1 MIRLARLAVVV
12 GALAA
17 AGACGD
23 KNKKGADDP
32 DGFTNSNQANMPKV
46 DPALC
51 DTSGKNVQTFDLN
64 QDGRADVWKI
74 YAQEEEDGTKLDVL
88 TCKQVDY
95 DKDGTKDYVV
105 VYNRQGEMV
114 VEEID
119 LGLDGTFDAREHYD
133 KKTGTIYMV
142 ERDIDHNKNT
152 DTWEKYDSGGQLE
165 SIERDRNGDGKPDL
179 WEQYKAGTLLAIL
192 YDDDYDRKVDR
203 KEQAMDVRLP
213 AAQPPPPSG
222 TGSAPPAAD
231 EPVDTVEGDVA
242 KPAEEA
248 KPAAPAPAPAPKNK

>member
-1 MIRLARLAVVV
+1 MIRLARCAVVV

-17 AGACGD
+17 TGACGD
-23 KNKKGADDP
+23 KNKTAADA

-64 QDGRADVWKI
+64 QDGRPDVWKI
-74 YAQEEEDGTKLDVL
+74 YAQEEEDGAKLDIL

-133 KKTGTIYMV
+133 KKSGTIYMV

-203 KEQAMDVRLP
+203 KEQATAQVKLP
-213 AAQPPPPSG
+213 TSAPPPPG
-222 TGSAPPAAD
+222 TGSAPPAED
-231 EPVDTVEGDVA
+231 EPVDTVEGDVE
-242 KPAEEA
+242 KPAEEP
-248 KPAAPAPAPAPKNK
+248 KTTPAPATTPPPK

>member
-1 MIRLARLAVVV
+1 MIRLARFAVVV

-23 KNKKGADDP
+23 KNKGGAADA
-32 DGFTNSNQANMPKV
+32 DGFSNSNQANMPKV

-74 YAQEEEDGTKLDVL
+74 YAQEEEDGAKLDIL

-105 VYNRQGEMV
+105 IYNRQGEMV

-119 LGLDGTFDAREHYD
+119 LGLDGQFDAREHYD

-152 DTWEKYDSGGQLE
+152 DTWEKYDTGGQLQ

-179 WEQYKAGTLLAIL
+179 WEQYQAGTLLAIL

-203 KEQAMDVRLP
+203 KEQATSQVKLP
-213 AAQPPPPSG
+213 ASAPPPPG

-242 KPAEEA
+242 KPTEES
-248 KPAAPAPAPAPKNK
+248 KTAPAPAPK